1 MRKGRIKSPCVSL
14 ECIIRI
20 EVCGGKNRFSHAI
33 AANKRA
39 NSHNFKT
46 KKLNLLTNTFLADYL
61 MNRGK
66 SSYMN
71 NHLWKWIILSVR
83 SLTVFEEKIALTVLA
98 KLASLFF
105 KNVHAL
111 FLFLR
116 VNFIAWHNQ
125 NPSTPLLVMVGLKVS
140 MNLRSL
146 ARTLTTFRR
155 TKTTITW
162 HTFIFIISSVL

>member
-14 ECIIRI
+14 ECIIPI
-20 EVCGGKNRFSHAI
+20 EFCGGKTRFSHAI

-111 FLFLR
+111 FLFLS
-116 VNFIAWHNQ
+116 VNFIAWYNQ
-125 NPSTPLLVMVGLKVS
+125 NPSTPYCNGRSQSLNEPEIVS
-140 MNLRSL
+140 AHSDNISL
-146 ARTLTTFRR
+146 HQNHYYVTRIR
-155 TKTTITW
+155 IYY
-162 HTFIFIISSVL
+162 

>member
-1 MRKGRIKSPCVSL
+1 MSLSKSVQFGHLYRKLYNRNWRNSMRKGRIKSPCVSL

-20 EVCGGKNRFSHAI
+20 EFCGGKTRFSHAI

-46 KKLNLLTNTFLADYL
+46 KNLNLLTITFLADYL

-71 NHLWKWIILSVR
+71 NRLWKWIILSVR
-83 SLTVFEEKIALTVLA
+83 SLTVFEENIAVTVLA

-116 VNFIAWHNQ
+116 SRPRIA
-125 NPSTPLLVMVGLKVS
+125 
-140 MNLRSL
+140 
-146 ARTLTTFRR
+146 
-155 TKTTITW
+155 
-162 HTFIFIISSVL
+162 